1 MIQDNLGPTM
11 SPMVSVVI
19 KSYNH
24 AAYIHQS
31 IQSIL
36 DQSFQDFEI
45 VITDDGSTDKTP
57 DIIRKFTDPRIH
69 LEILPNNNG
78 ISIAMNKTIERA
90 RGKYIAILN
99 SDDYALSGRLEQ
111 QVKFLE
117 KNSNISVLFGLPM
130 PVDENGQETRGFNDF
145 TRPLSFSDFTC
156 STWLRDFF
164 FHGNCLCAPTAMI
177 RSTVYK
183 QVGEYDPRLTAL
195 QDFEMWIRMLKAK
208 NNFYVLPI
216 KLTAFRIRDNNLNMS
231 APRSDTHL
239 RSTFE
244 RSQILKHYCTID
256 LKLLTSTFSK
266 DIARIGLSADDP
278 YEIWLS
284 ELAFTVNSRG
294 HNLFAL
300 QLMFDTAK
308 DISDFHRLRDHTGRI
323 NSFGKSSKIFNTIS
337 INKIIKSI
345 RSLLKKIGSS

>member
-1 MIQDNLGPTM
+1 M

-117 KNSNISVLFGLPM
+117 SNSDISVLFGLPM
-130 PVDENGQETRGFNDF
+130 PVDDNGRETESFDDF
-145 TRPLSFSDFTC
+145 TRPLSFPDFSC
-156 STWLRDFF
+156 STWLRNFF

-195 QDFEMWIRMLKAK
+195 QDFEMWIRMLKAR

-216 KLTAFRIRDNNLNMS
+216 ELTAFRIRDKNLNMS
-231 APRSDTHL
+231 APRFDSRL

-244 RSQILKHYCTID
+244 LSQVLKQYCTVN
-256 LKLLTSTFSK
+256 LGLLTSTFSK
-266 DIARIGLSADDP
+266 DIARIGLSSDDP
-278 YEIWLS
+278 YEVWIP
-284 ELAFTVNSRG
+284 ELALTINSPA

-308 DISDFHRLRDHTGRI
+308 DINDIHRLRDYTGRI
-323 NSFGKSSKIFNTIS
+323 NIFNIFKQSSKIFRAK
-337 INKIIKSI
+337 KIIKSI
-345 RSLLKKIGSS
+345 RTLLKKIGAS